1 VPNPNDEDNESVVF
15 FPENDPITPDFQTI
29 ERIAGFGYAPDV
41 ILQRLRILG
50 QDEEF
55 GFDDLL
61 MGAIDLPEIIQ
72 GLAEKP
78 ELEQS

>member
-29 ERIAGFGYAPDV
+29 ERIAGSSDAPDV

-55 GFDDLL
+55 GLDDLL
-61 MGAIDLPEIIQ
+61 MSAIDFLEVFQ
-72 GLAEKP
+72 GFAEKP